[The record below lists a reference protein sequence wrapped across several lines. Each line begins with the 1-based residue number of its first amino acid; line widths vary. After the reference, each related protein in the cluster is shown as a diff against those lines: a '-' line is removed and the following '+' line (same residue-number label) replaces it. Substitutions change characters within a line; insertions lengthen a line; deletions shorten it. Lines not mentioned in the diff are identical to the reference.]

1 MVRKPRDYDAE
12 LKALQDRAR
21 KLRGQKITQLG
32 ELVQAVCADTLPVE
46 ALAGALLAAV
56 ETSKAQPDEVARW
69 TARGQAFF
77 HGSETKSRQGA
88 GPAKAGSGD
97 GR

>member
-12 LKALQDRAR
+12 LKALQDKAR
-21 KLRGQKITQLG
+21 KLRSQKTMQLG
-32 ELVQAVCADTLPVE
+32 ELVQAVGADTLPVE

-69 TARGQAFF
+69 TVRGQAFF
-77 HGSETKSRQGA
+77 HGSETKQGKGA
-88 GPAKAGSGD
+88 GPAKTASG
-97 GR
+97 GER

>member
-12 LKALQDRAR
+12 LKALQDKAR
-21 KLRGQKITQLG
+21 KLRGHKIMQLG
-32 ELVQAVCADTLPVE
+32 ELVQAAGADALPGE

-69 TARGQAFF
+69 TARGQALF
-77 HGSETKSRQGA
+77 HGGETKQGKGA